1 MSRQDGFPE
10 GPAQRS
16 DWPNFNKTIGLLENA
31 NEFKRF
37 GVQTKYVKSGFLT

>member
-10 GPAQRS
+10 GQPQRS
-16 DWPNFNKTIGLLENA
+16 KWLKFNKTIGLLENA
-31 NEFKRF
+31 HEFKRF